1 MGKVVFIYFLP
12 GTCQALPIANYNES
26 HEIHAV
32 SCDITGTKN
41 NNFLCRT
48 PTQMPNVFLY
58 LWLQD
63 IEAFTPFSLSL
74 LHISQTSL
82 VLSPRFALSTSFISL
97 MISFHAIHYISSL
110 QLSAT
115 SSFFF

>member
-58 LWLQD
+58 LWLQ
-63 IEAFTPFSLSL
+63 ELHSL
-74 LHISQTSL
+74 LTITASHISDITS
-82 VLSPRFALSTSFISL
+82 VKS
-97 MISFHAIHYISSL
+97 
-110 QLSAT
+110 
-115 SSFFF
+115 